1 MCCCCC
7 FALLHVLL
15 LLLCVALLLQVVSA
29 RELEALGV
37 SAVLDLRQPAV
48 LCKTER
54 RNLWESIRWGV
65 GWAAWTRS
73 HS

>member
-1 MCCCCC
+1 M
-7 FALLHVLL
+7 
-15 LLLCVALLLQVVSA
+15 QVVSA

-54 RNLWESIRWGV
+54 GNMRDSFRWVSVRDGCL
-65 GWAAWTRS
+65 AALCLPWHCGAVWRKDR
-73 HS
+73 